1 VPAGKFN
8 TIVIQ
13 PIIKSKGIFSDK
25 GEARIWLSDD
35 KDRVMVQMRVK
46 LKVATINLQLKSHR
60 PAPTTPSP

>member
-13 PIIKSKGIFSDK
+13 PIIKSKGIFSE
-25 GEARIWLSDD
+25 GGQAQIWLSED

-46 LKVATINLQLKSHR
+46 LKVATISLQLTRHT
-60 PAPTTPSP
+60 PATNPGE